1 MKIVVAMKQI
11 ADLQQI
17 RIKDRKP
24 VIDDAPLT
32 LGKIDKNALEAAVQ
46 LKEINDGEVIVVSAG
61 NEDLEDTIKEAL
73 AADADR
79 AVLLLDNEAKNM
91 DSSQTAII
99 LSKLIKRVED
109 YDLIIFGEGSGD
121 NYSGQM
127 GSRVAEL
134 LNLPQVGYVSEI
146 SVNGNVVRAVRSLE
160 DVSEVVEVEM
170 PAVISVAADLNE
182 PRIPAVSKILKA
194 GRKPKDMVDLSELE
208 VDIGNSQ
215 VQTISNLAPIM
226 NRKGIEIK
234 NVTELVNALKSEGLW
249 GGKNGRNYS
258 I

>member
-24 VIDDAPLT
+24 VLDNTPLT
-32 LGKIDKNALEAAVQ
+32 FGKIDKNALETAVQ
-46 LKEINDGEVIVVSAG
+46 LKETNDGEVIIVSAG
-61 NEDLEDTIKEAL
+61 NEDIEDTVKEAL

-79 AVLLLDNEAKNM
+79 AVFLSDNVTKNM
-91 DSSQTAII
+91 DSSRTAII
-99 LSKLIKRVED
+99 LSELIKRVED

-134 LNLPQVGYVSEI
+134 LNLPQVGYVSAI

-160 DVSEVVEVEM
+160 DVSEVVEVEL
-170 PAVISVAADLNE
+170 PAVISVASDLNE

-194 GRKPKDMVDLSELE
+194 GRKPKDIVELSELE
-208 VDIGNSQ
+208 VDLGKPQ
-215 VQTISNLAPIM
+215 VLTISNLAPIM

-234 NVTELVNALKSEGLW
+234 NVSELVDVLKSEGLL
-249 GGKNGRNYS
+249 GG
-258 I
+258 